1 MFYDLKCRDWMDLSY
16 DLESGLSNV
25 EIIWLYDNLSV
36 DTQNIEFGLH
46 ADVHY

>member
-1 MFYDLKCRDWMDLSY
+1 MDLSY
-16 DLESGLSNV
+16 ELESGLWNV
-25 EIIWLYDNLSV
+25 EIIWLYDNLFI